1 MCVYING
8 AVFLMSTLPCL
19 CLQEGYAKYLETA
32 MHVDTRFVQNRHQA
46 QEQTDGANGQGQQE
60 TSLWPNAIAAS
71 ALAIGAITVFTLKQA
86 FS

>member
-1 MCVYING
+1 MLFSSY
-8 AVFLMSTLPCL
+8 L
-19 CLQEGYAKYLETA
+19 LQEGYATFLEGA
-32 MHVDTRFVQNRHQA
+32 MQVDKWPTLNGRRQQA
-46 QEQTDGANGQGQQE
+46 LTDGQEQTDGQEHQE